1 MQTIGDSELANRKL
15 GRIETVI
22 GKEIE
27 EQRGQIIDLQ
37 HIVLSSI
44 LWRLEET
51 LENRRWKCNEEYP
64 VLFIN
69 RTILK

>member
-44 LWRLEET
+44 L
-51 LENRRWKCNEEYP
+51 
-64 VLFIN
+64 
-69 RTILK
+69 